1 NSAAFPSS
9 YPEATMP
16 ALSTW
21 NLDQTRLLT
30 RRELA
35 AVLDDLA
42 PRAARSANVQRNLV
56 IVRLACCCGLRVS
69 EIANLQLDDVVVDV
83 TRPHLRLRRDLETQR
98 ASSGNCVMHNTICSK
113 H

>member
-1 NSAAFPSS
+1 
-9 YPEATMP
+9 MP

-35 AVLDDLA
+35 AVLADLSARA
-42 PRAARSANVQRNLV
+42 PRSANVQRNLV

-69 EIANLQLDDVVVDV
+69 EIAALQLDDVVVDV
-83 TRPHLRLRRDLETQR
+83 ARPPRGFRRRRRIGKSLRVR
-98 ASSGNCVMHNTICSK
+98 AMRPMPGA
-113 H
+113 

>member
-1 NSAAFPSS
+1 
-9 YPEATMP
+9 MP

-35 AVLDDLA
+35 AVLADLGR
-42 PRAARSANVQRNLV
+42 RAARSANVHRNLV

-69 EIANLQLDDVVVDV
+69 EIANLQLDDVVVDCHSSAFAFAARDHKGRELAA
-83 TRPHLRLRRDLETQR
+83 RPALVGWFHLGGSGSVEK
-98 ASSGNCVMHNTICSK
+98 ASG
-113 H
+113 

>member
-1 NSAAFPSS
+1 LKTSSFSPSASISLAFCLTSGPHEGRAAIERGSLSS
-9 YPEATMP
+9 NPEATMP

-35 AVLDDLA
+35 AVLADLA
-42 PRAARSANVQRNLV
+42 PRAALSANIQRNLV

-69 EIANLQLDDVVVDV
+69 SPSLTN
-83 TRPHLRLRRDLETQR
+83 
-98 ASSGNCVMHNTICSK
+98 
-113 H
+113 